1 MMKLKIGS
9 TFGMLA
15 MFIALAA
22 CGNDNT
28 AGTDEQANS
37 VTAQV
42 DTVALDSALAEWTM
56 TKTFV
61 VPVSS
66 DTPAVQQQHFIISDL
81 TWVPGIEVENG
92 TLYNVVRDN
101 FESLTCETDSN
112 WFVYSVNAGDSLI
125 RKYLVLPDSLDADD
139 FESDCIAEGGVF
151 GADTTSQTAGQH
163 IYSCDLENAG
173 HLSEDRQY
181 IDPNWKKY
189 VELIVGICRE

>member
-1 MMKLKIGS
+1 MMKLKIVS
-9 TFGMLA
+9 TFAMLA
-15 MFIALAA
+15 LFVAFAA
-22 CGNDNT
+22 CGSENT

-37 VTAQV
+37 VTA
-42 DTVALDSALAEWTM
+42 LDSALAEWLVTD
-56 TKTFV
+56 TLV
-61 VPVSS
+61 APEPQYPSVHSS
-66 DTPAVQQQHFIISDL
+66 YDLIITDPDNPNRN
-81 TWVPGIEVENG
+81 PGVKVKNG
-92 TLYNVVRDN
+92 TLYKNVDTE

-163 IYSCDLENAG
+163 IYSCDMENAG

-181 IDPNWKKY
+181 VDPNWKKY